1 MTTTVTT
8 LSIRVTVNLAFPQL
22 RSGWVSS
29 VQSRES
35 SESLMVLDMVD
46 VGYNGCNSC
55 DSAEHIVGEHFICSN
70 TQKLSIAGNS
80 RQRLQEGLMRDTN
93 H

>member
-1 MTTTVTT
+1 
-8 LSIRVTVNLAFPQL
+8 
-22 RSGWVSS
+22 
-29 VQSRES
+29 
-35 SESLMVLDMVD
+35 MVLDMVD